1 MIRSKCVL
9 SAVLLILAASA
20 VLSAQTPQ
28 VVAVR
33 AGRMFDPKSGT
44 NLTNQV
50 VLISG
55 DRITDV
61 GPADR
66 VKVPA
71 GARVI
76 DLSHATVLPGLID
89 GHVHLTDAAG
99 GLQHQMM
106 VALYSANQSL
116 KAGFTTLVVM
126 GTHGGG
132 YADVELK
139 NAIESGLVQGPRLLT
154 AGPVLEITA
163 PASGPFPL
171 GFKPFEPSLIANGVE
186 GMRAA
191 VRELAHNGVD
201 HIKITTT
208 GRFYFK
214 PDGEMANTALL
225 TREELKAAV
234 DEAHKLGLWVA
245 THSYG
250 GDGLKWAIE
259 AGVDN
264 IQHAVAS
271 DDADIKMFLKK
282 DLPLTPTTLDMRQDE
297 PGDLKRFA
305 PYSRFRL
312 MEQTWK
318 KMFAAGMRLG
328 FGSGAAPPPGRVF
341 NSECNCSHGV
351 QAEMFP
357 LYVKWGATPVYT
369 LRMATTVNAQIIHM
383 QDSLGTIEK
392 GKFADIIAVSGDPL
406 QDITE
411 IQRIK
416 FVMKGGVVVRNDLAP
431 GTMLSSAIVTL
442 QDR

>member
-1 MIRSKCVL
+1 ML
-9 SAVLLILAASA
+9 
-20 VLSAQTPQ
+20 
-28 VVAVR
+28 VAVSR
-33 AGRMFDPKSGT
+33 P
-44 NLTNQV
+44 
-50 VLISG
+50 
-55 DRITDV
+55 
-61 GPADR
+61 
-66 VKVPA
+66 
-71 GARVI
+71 
-76 DLSHATVLPGLID
+76 
-89 GHVHLTDAAG
+89 
-99 GLQHQMM
+99 HQR
-106 VALYSANQSL
+106 L
-116 KAGFTTLVVM
+116 KAGFPTLGVM
-126 GTHGGG
+126 GALGGG
-132 YADVELK
+132 CPDVELK
-139 NAIESGLVQGPRLLT
+139 KAMESAHLQGPRLLT

-163 PASGPFPL
+163 PANGPFPL

-214 PDGEMANTALL
+214 PNGEMANTAIL

-250 GDGLKWAIE
+250 GDGLKWAIQ

-318 KMFAAGMRLG
+318 KMFA
-328 FGSGAAPPPGRVF
+328 
-341 NSECNCSHGV
+341 
-351 QAEMFP
+351 
-357 LYVKWGATPVYT
+357 
-369 LRMATTVNAQIIHM
+369 
-383 QDSLGTIEK
+383 
-392 GKFADIIAVSGDPL
+392 
-406 QDITE
+406 
-411 IQRIK
+411 
-416 FVMKGGVVVRNDLAP
+416 
-431 GTMLSSAIVTL
+431 
-442 QDR
+442 